1 MPPALV
7 MAMPTSNQVTQWL
20 LQWSGGDQAAL
31 DQLMPAVY
39 TELHRV
45 AVSYLRRESAGH
57 TLQPTALVHEA
68 YLRLVDE
75 SRVDWHSRA
84 HFFGAAARLM
94 RQILV
99 DHARRRNAAKRGG
112 GAFKVTIDEARANYE
127 PPGVDLLGL
136 DRALTELAALDPQQ
150 SRVVEMRFFGG
161 LSIEETADV
170 LAISPT
176 TVKRDWTTAKAF
188 LRRKLKTAA
197 EDLSE

>member
-1 MPPALV
+1 MLV
-7 MAMPTSNQVTQWL
+7 MAIPTSNQVTQWL
-20 LQWSGGDQAAL
+20 LEWSGGDQGAL
-31 DQLMPAVY
+31 DHLIPAVY
-39 TELHRV
+39 DELHRV
-45 AVSYLRRESAGH
+45 AAAYLRREPAGH

-99 DHARRRNAAKRGG
+99 DHVRRRHAAKRGG
-112 GAFKVTIDEARANYE
+112 GAFKVTIDEASASYA
-127 PPGVDLLGL
+127 PPDLDLLAL
-136 DRALTELAALDPQQ
+136 DSALTELAALDPQQ

-161 LSIEETADV
+161 LSIEETAEV
-170 LAISPT
+170 LAVSPA

-188 LRRKLKTAA
+188 LRRRLKTAV
-197 EDLSE
+197 EDIGQ

>member
-1 MPPALV
+1 
-7 MAMPTSNQVTQWL
+7 MAIQTSSQVTQWL

-45 AVSYLRRESAGH
+45 AVSYLRREQAGH

-84 HFFGAAARLM
+84 HFFGVAARLM

-99 DHARRRNAAKRGG
+99 DHARRRHAAKRGG
-112 GAFKVTIDEARANYE
+112 GAFKVTLEDARANYE
-127 PPGVDLLGL
+127 PPDLDLLAL
-136 DRALTELAALDPQQ
+136 DHALNELAALDPQQ
-150 SRVVEMRFFGG
+150 SRVVELRFFGG
-161 LSIEETADV
+161 LTLEETAEALGV
-170 LAISPT
+170 SSK
-176 TVKRDWTTAKAF
+176 TVARDWEFARAWLHREMTT
-188 LRRKLKTAA
+188 
-197 EDLSE
+197 

>member
-1 MPPALV
+1 
-7 MAMPTSNQVTQWL
+7 MAIRPGNQVTRWL
-20 LQWSGGDQAAL
+20 LEWSGGDQAAL
-31 DQLMPAVY
+31 DQLMPVVY
-39 TELHRV
+39 AELHRV
-45 AVSYLRRESAGH
+45 AVSYLRREPAGH

-68 YLRLVDE
+68 YLRLVEE

-99 DHARRRNAAKRGG
+99 DHARRRNAVKRGG
-112 GAFKVTIDEARANYE
+112 GALKVTVSEASASYA
-127 PPGVDLLGL
+127 PPDLDLLAL
-136 DRALTELAALDPQQ
+136 DHALTELAALDPQQ

-161 LSIEETADV
+161 LSIEETAEV
-170 LAISPT
+170 LAVSPT

-197 EDLSE
+197 EGLDR

>member
-1 MPPALV
+1 
-7 MAMPTSNQVTQWL
+7 MAVRTSNQVTHL
-20 LQWSGGDQAAL
+20 LLEWSGGDQAAL
-31 DQLMPAVY
+31 DRLMPVVY
-39 TELHRV
+39 DELHRV
-45 AVSYLRRESAGH
+45 AVSYLRREAAGH

-75 SRVDWHSRA
+75 SRVDWHGRA

-99 DHARRRNAAKRGG
+99 DHARRRHAAKRGG
-112 GAFKVTIDEARANYE
+112 GGLKVTISEASASYA
-127 PPGVDLLGL
+127 PPDIDLLAL
-136 DRALTELAALDPQQ
+136 DHALNELSALDPQQ

-161 LSIEETADV
+161 LSIEETAEV

-188 LRRKLKTAA
+188 LRRRLKTAA
-197 EDLSE
+197 EALD